1 MASCLGR
8 IFTAMS
14 KFAEALAHLDIAV
27 KILPKQEAI
36 HLLLA
41 RTYQALG
48 RKADSEREFATVRQL
63 KQETTE
69 RHQLTLIP

>member
-1 MASCLGR
+1 
-8 IFTAMS
+8 
-14 KFAEALAHLDIAV
+14 LDIAV